1 MKVIVFAEKE
11 AAPFSVGED
20 GDTLVINNEEISDVK
35 SSICEHLECFDVL
48 ESHEDP
54 EILKILLTKI
64 RIGGTI
70 KIKGTDSLQA
80 CRMRER
86 GVLSNAEFS
95 NIVVFHKQRCHDI
108 QSLIEKIKETKA
120 FEIKFAGVSGTEY
133 FLEARRKS

>member
-11 AAPFSVGED
+11 AAPFSVGAD
-20 GDTLVINNEEISDVK
+20 GDTLVISNEEVSSIK
-35 SSICEHLECFDVL
+35 PSICEQLECFDVL

-54 EILKILLTKI
+54 EILTTLLTKV

-86 GVLSNAEFS
+86 GILSNADFS

-108 QSLIEKIKETKA
+108 QHILKKIKETKA
-120 FEIKFAGVSGTEY
+120 FEIRFAGVSGTEY
-133 FLEARRKS
+133 FLEARRSS